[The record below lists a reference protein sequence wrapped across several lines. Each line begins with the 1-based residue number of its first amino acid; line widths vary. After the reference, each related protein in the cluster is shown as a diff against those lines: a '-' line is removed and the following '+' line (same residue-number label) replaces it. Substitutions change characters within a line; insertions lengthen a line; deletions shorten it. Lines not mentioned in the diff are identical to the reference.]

1 MDTPMSPELE
11 KPRATRVQ
19 SVARAAT
26 LLRAVAAATG
36 EAGSATALAASVG
49 LNRTTTWRILNT
61 LEHER
66 LVARDSATGTY
77 SLGFGLLDLATQA
90 GSVELV
96 RSARAVLQQLAAEA
110 HETAALALVRDGV
123 LTYVAEATAGSVV
136 SAAWQGRQVSLHATS
151 TGKVLLAHCP
161 PDERRTVLGLP
172 RGERLTRFTATTIT
186 SLVALERELALVH
199 ERGYAVCRGEFES
212 SAWGVS
218 APVLDVAG
226 RPVAVLSLWGPS
238 ERLTEDRF
246 ESLGALAITG
256 ATRIARRDP

>member
-1 MDTPMSPELE
+1 M
-11 KPRATRVQ
+11 
-19 SVARAAT
+19 
-26 LLRAVAAATG
+26 
-36 EAGSATALAASVG
+36 
-49 LNRTTTWRILNT
+49 
-61 LEHER
+61 
-66 LVARDSATGTY
+66 
-77 SLGFGLLDLATQA
+77 
-90 GSVELV
+90 
-96 RSARAVLQQLAAEA
+96 
-110 HETAALALVRDGV
+110 
-123 LTYVAEATAGSVV
+123 
-136 SAAWQGRQVSLHATS
+136 RQ
-151 TGKVLLAHCP
+151 P
-161 PDERRTVLGLP
+161 
-172 RGERLTRFTATTIT
+172 RFTATTIT